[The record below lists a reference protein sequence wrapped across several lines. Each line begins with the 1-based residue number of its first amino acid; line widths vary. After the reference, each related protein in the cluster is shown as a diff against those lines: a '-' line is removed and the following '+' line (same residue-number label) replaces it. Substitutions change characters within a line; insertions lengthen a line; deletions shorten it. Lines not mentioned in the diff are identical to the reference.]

1 MNFQFLSPLFLLGLA
16 TTIIP
21 LIAHLIS
28 KRRHAN
34 TKKRFS
40 AVSFIL
46 VSQAEET
53 KRSRIRDLLLL
64 LIRVFILVSIVI
76 VFSKPAFFSF
86 LKDVGSNETKSVAIV
101 IDNSLSMSYGDNLE
115 LAKKKAKD
123 IIYALNKSSL
133 AAIIPLVS
141 TNNSLPAITSDKK
154 KLLKAVDDIKP
165 SYSFTDNQTRIEEAF
180 NLLQRTHHKTK
191 EVIMI
196 TDLQRN
202 GWRDEEFKG
211 EWFIPIDI
219 SKKNNQENHAVS
231 NIEFEYNRGDSIK
244 VVVEVSNFS
253 KAPLKN
259 LLTKVIL
266 NGKEANRFIDIAP
279 RAREKKEFLFTGLQ
293 WKSTLTEIT
302 GKVQTANDNL
312 KADDTRYFVIPRAGK
327 PNILIVDGDPSEDP
341 RLSET
346 FYIVRALETLS
357 EVTEFKLH
365 IKSNDDFLSEEL
377 DKYKLIILANT
388 GYLSPKKAHEIERFL
403 NEGGSVIVFLGS
415 QIRANVYNM
424 LLGNTLPAKI
434 EDTVEGDFFLRAK
447 APLTFLPD
455 TDKRLKQ
462 VKVDK
467 LFNTLP
473 NKDSGVIFYISNDMP
488 FLLKKNI
495 KNGIVYMF
503 TSTADTAWTNFP
515 ITPVFVPVIKY
526 ILDSSLTKVSEKRN
540 FLVGEAVDISLQDDI
555 EEVTVKTPYGE
566 NLKVTKQNPI
576 FYKTLVP
583 GIYRVEYKGKHLYS
597 FAVNTDP
604 LESDL
609 GKISFQLMGSS
620 EKKTKS
626 IKVVREIG
634 TYFIWLTIAMLTVEC
649 LLKNLN
655 LLSLLHLFRGENQNQ
670 EGLKS

>member
-1 MNFQFLSPLFLLGLA
+1 LNFQFLSPLFLLGLA

-34 TKKRFS
+34 IKKRFS

-46 VSQAEET
+46 ASQAEGT
-53 KRSRIRDLLLL
+53 KRSHITDLLLL

-101 IDNSLSMSYGDNLE
+101 IDNSLSMSYGNNLE

-123 IIYALNKSSL
+123 IIYALNRSSL
-133 AAIIPLVS
+133 AAVIPLVS
-141 TNNSLPAITSDKK
+141 TNNALPAITSDKK
-154 KLLKAVDDIKP
+154 KLLKAVDNIKP
-165 SYSFTDNQTRIEEAF
+165 SYSFTDNQTRIEEVF

-202 GWRDEEFKG
+202 GWKDEEFKR

-219 SKKNNQENHAVS
+219 SEKNKLENHAVS
-231 NIEFEYNRGDSIK
+231 NIEFEYREDSIK
-244 VVVEVSNFS
+244 IAVEVSNFS
-253 KAPLKN
+253 KAPVKN

-266 NGKEANRFIDIAP
+266 NGKEANRVVDIAP
-279 RAREKKEFLFTGLQ
+279 RAREKKDFLFIGLQ
-293 WKSTLTEIT
+293 DTSSLPEIT
-302 GKVQTANDNL
+302 GKVQTLNDNL
-312 KADDTRYFVIPRAGK
+312 EIDDTRYFVIPKVGK
-327 PNILIVDGDPSEDP
+327 PNILIVNGDPSEDP

-357 EVTEFKLH
+357 EVTEFRLH

-388 GYLSPKKAHEIERFL
+388 GYLSPQKAHEIERFL

-455 TDKRLKQ
+455 TEKRLKQ
-462 VKVDK
+462 VKVNK

-473 NKDSGVIFYISNDMP
+473 NKDSGIIFYTSNDMP

-503 TSTADTAWTNFP
+503 TSTADTAWTNLP

-526 ILDSSLTKVSEKRN
+526 ILDSSLTRVSEKRN
-540 FLVGEAVDISLQDDI
+540 FLVGETVDINLKDDI

-566 NLKVTKQNPI
+566 NLKVTRRNPI

-583 GIYRVEYKGKHLYS
+583 GIYRVEYRGKHLYS
-597 FAVNTDP
+597 FAVNPDP
-604 LESDL
+604 RESDL
-609 GKISFQLMGSS
+609 EKISFQLTGSS
-620 EKKTKS
+620 ENQIKP

-634 TYFIWLTIAMLTVEC
+634 VYFIWLTIAMFTVEC